1 MESIIPMNTNIDF
14 NTIIKKLLPFMVII
28 LLAMSINA
36 ILYLFLPKFHF
47 DSVHKVSK
55 TIEYQKYK
63 LRENFDEKKI
73 VQETKVIET
82 QKEYQLISNIELQ
95 MIYQDKNNGG
105 WVVISEKSLKNS
117 TILGVHETFKKYR
130 LERIYSTYVIFSKY
144 SKEYKLALTDED
156 TKVSYTKVQSRN
168 KKEIGITK
176 VDDQYQLT
184 KKLITSYTKDSNK
197 IWKEISIHEITKNG
211 KIDGFK
217 VTRIK
222 KKSVFDQLG
231 LKKNDV
237 IKSVNNIQLKS
248 YADAFTLYKK
258 ISTVKNMKFIVLRGD
273 QEVELEYEIK

>member
-105 WVVISEKSLKNS
+105 WV
-117 TILGVHETFKKYR
+117 
-130 LERIYSTYVIFSKY
+130 
-144 SKEYKLALTDED
+144 
-156 TKVSYTKVQSRN
+156 
-168 KKEIGITK
+168 
-176 VDDQYQLT
+176 
-184 KKLITSYTKDSNK
+184 
-197 IWKEISIHEITKNG
+197 
-211 KIDGFK
+211 
-217 VTRIK
+217 
-222 KKSVFDQLG
+222 
-231 LKKNDV
+231 
-237 IKSVNNIQLKS
+237 
-248 YADAFTLYKK
+248 
-258 ISTVKNMKFIVLRGD
+258 
-273 QEVELEYEIK
+273 